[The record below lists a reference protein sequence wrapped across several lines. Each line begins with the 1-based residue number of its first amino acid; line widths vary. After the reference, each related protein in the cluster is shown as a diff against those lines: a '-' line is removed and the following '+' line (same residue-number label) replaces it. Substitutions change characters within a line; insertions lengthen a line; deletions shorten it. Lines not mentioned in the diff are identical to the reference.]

1 MSSDVEYLPIPI
13 IRIPGNSFFHR
24 LHPIPKLIWVTGVI
38 VLCFATRNP
47 LVLGVIFLIG
57 LLFFFVSRT
66 WSGYRRFMG
75 ILFPISLSL
84 MVFQSLAPAFP
95 QPWIPV
101 ADLGPFTIYNE
112 GVYSGLSM
120 LARAWASSNLAIL
133 TVMTTHPSDL
143 FAALQAAGMP
153 YELNFMLMASLQLI
167 PIVQREFTV
176 VLSAQ
181 RSRGMKAHGFGA
193 VLPSM
198 VPVFAGT
205 IERVQQLSMS
215 LESRGFGSKGEKTS
229 LRKIKAVPLDWFVGI
244 LGVVFTVVGVLLV
257 IRYKAALDWSEVV
270 FLPGWLSIA
279 LVIGCAVTFVTFTIV
294 VIRRASRA

>member
-1 MSSDVEYLPIPI
+1 MWSV
-13 IRIPGNSFFHR
+13 
-24 LHPIPKLIWVTGVI
+24 GVI

-57 LLFFFVSRT
+57 ILFFFLSRT
-66 WSGYRRFMG
+66 WRGYRKFIA

-95 QPWIPV
+95 RPWIPV

-120 LARAWASSNLAIL
+120 LARSWAASNLAIL
-133 TVMTTHPSDL
+133 TIMTTHPSDL
-143 FAALQAAGMP
+143 FAALQAAGVP

-167 PIVQREFTV
+167 PIVQQEFSV

-181 RSRGMKAHGFGA
+181 RSRGMRARGFGA

-229 LRKIKAVPLDWFVGI
+229 LRKLKAVPLDWVVGI
-244 LGVVFTVVGVLLV
+244 LSIVFTVVSVYLVL
-257 IRYKAALDWSEVV
+257 RFKTALDWSEFV
-270 FLPGWLSIA
+270 FLPVWLSVA
-279 LVIGCAVTFVTFTIV
+279 LVIICAVTFLTFTGV
-294 VIRRASRA
+294 LLYRASKA